1 MIRITYSQDQQP
13 LAERIRDD
21 LSDSVQLTLPLLIV
35 LVSRQ
40 SNADPHVQA
49 ELEKARSKGL
59 PILPVLCEVI
69 ALPPALA
76 EQRALDFSGGYD
88 RARLLRRLAR
98 LTRTPIDV
106 RRANRRAL
114 VTIGGIAALMFGIA
128 LVAIA
133 SGFVAFPVAEYNE
146 EATFQAQWIGGL
158 IGQTL
163 EHVQPRTTE
172 DARHFPA
179 THESAPTRLYF
190 YIRETATA
198 LPKAGGS

>member
-21 LSDSVQLTLPLLIV
+21 LSGELQLPVPLLIV
-35 LVSRQ
+35 LVSRE

-49 ELEKARSKGL
+49 EIEKARSKGL
-59 PILPVLCEVI
+59 PILPILCEDI

-76 EQRALDFSGGYD
+76 DQRALDFSGSYD
-88 RARLLRRLAR
+88 REGLLRRLAR
-98 LTRTPIDV
+98 LTRTPQDV

-114 VTIGGIAALMFGIA
+114 TIVGGIAALMFGVAVIA
-128 LVAIA
+128 LAA
-133 SGFVAFPVAEYNE
+133 GLVAFPVDEYNE

-163 EHVQPRTTE
+163 EYVQPRTTE
-172 DARHFPA
+172 DALHFPA
-179 THESAPTRLYF
+179 THEAAPTRLYL

-198 LPKAGGS
+198 LPNAGGS

>member
-1 MIRITYSQDQQP
+1 MIRITYSPDRQP

-21 LSDSVQLTLPLLIV
+21 LSDRILRPTPFLIV
-35 LVSRQ
+35 LVSRH
-40 SNADPHVQA
+40 SNVDPHVQA
-49 ELEKARSKGL
+49 EIEKAMAKSLPVL
-59 PILPVLCEVI
+59 PILSEDV
-69 ALPPALA
+69 ALPAALA
-76 EQRALDFSGGYD
+76 EQLALDFSGGYD
-88 RARLLRRLAR
+88 RDRLLRRLAR
-98 LTRTPIDV
+98 LTGTQNDV

-128 LVAIA
+128 LIAIA
-133 SGFVAFPVAEYNE
+133 GGLVAFPVAEYNE

-163 EHVQPRTTE
+163 ERVQPRSTE
-172 DARHFPA
+172 DALHFPA
-179 THESAPTRLYF
+179 THEAAPTRLYL

>member
-1 MIRITYSQDQQP
+1 MMRITYSQDQQQ

-21 LSDSVQLTLPLLIV
+21 LSHMVRQSRPLLIV

-49 ELEKARSKGL
+49 EIEKALSNSLRIL
-59 PILPVLCEVI
+59 PILCEDI
-69 ALPPALA
+69 APPASL
-76 EQRALDFSGGYD
+76 EGQLFLDFSRGYD
-88 RARLLRRLAR
+88 RAQLLRRLEQA
-98 LTRTPIDV
+98 TRTADDV

-114 VTIGGIAALMFGIA
+114 TIIGGIAALMFGVAVIA
-128 LVAIA
+128 MAAGL
-133 SGFVAFPVAEYNE
+133 VAFPVAEYNE

-163 EHVQPRTTE
+163 EYVQPRTTE
-172 DARHFPA
+172 DALHFPA
-179 THESAPTRLYF
+179 THEAAPTRLYF

-198 LPKAGGS
+198 LPNAGGS

>member
-1 MIRITYSQDQQP
+1 MIRITYSRDQQP

-21 LSDSVQLTLPLLIV
+21 LSEGILLPVPLLIV

-49 ELEKARSKGL
+49 EIEKAMAKSLPVL
-59 PILPVLCEVI
+59 PILSEDI
-69 ALPPALA
+69 ALPSALTDL
-76 EQRALDFSGGYD
+76 RALDFSGGYD
-88 RARLLRRLAR
+88 REGLRRRLAR
-98 LTRTPIDV
+98 LTRTPHDL

-114 VTIGGIAALMFGIA
+114 TIVGGIAALMFGIA
-128 LVAIA
+128 VIA
-133 SGFVAFPVAEYNE
+133 MAAGLVAFPVAEYNE

-172 DARHFPA
+172 DALHFPV
-179 THESAPTRLYF
+179 THEAAPTRLYL